1 MNKKAELKSQH
12 STLHYRAQF
21 NIKNSTL
28 ENCELKAV
36 LKIIGIMNK
45 DNIILTKSFD
55 FALQIIE
62 LYKQM
67 KTQNEYVLSK
77 QVLRSGT
84 SIGASVEEAMAG
96 ISKRDFTHKM
106 SISSKEA
113 RETKYWLRLI
123 QHSQIVNVE
132 VSKLLVQVEELIRI
146 LTSIVKTSQGSIK

>member
-1 MNKKAELKSQH
+1 
-12 STLHYRAQF
+12 
-21 NIKNSTL
+21 
-28 ENCELKAV
+28 
-36 LKIIGIMNK
+36 MNK

-96 ISKRDFTHKM
+96 ICKRDFTHKM

-123 QHSQIVNVE
+123 QHSQIVDVE